1 MQSGAA
7 PAHGSPG
14 ARCDRSRG
22 SVCRGSPW
30 GAHCNLTRESV
41 CQGSPRARCHLSRG
55 SMCRG
60 SPGARCHLSRGSV
73 CRGSPGALCHSLG
86 IQDTGAGGPAPLEAG
101 GPRLQ
106 CQQGW
111 CPRGQGWRVGGRS
124 CPSPRLIQGPLRRPG
139 HPSPGADGPVPLEA
153 GGPRK
158 VQGYGV
164 GRAGAREG
172 RGGGAWE
179 RSCPGPFLVLVA
191 GRLRC
196 ALASRSITLTSAFLL
211 T

>member
-1 MQSGAA
+1 MQSRAA
-7 PAHGSPG
+7 LAHGSPG

-41 CQGSPRARCHLSRG
+41 CQGSPGARCHLSRG

-60 SPGARCHLSRGSV
+60 SPGA
-73 CRGSPGALCHSLG
+73 LCHSLG
-86 IQDTGAGGPAPLEAG
+86 IQATGAGGPAPLEAG

-111 CPRGQGWRVGGRS
+111 CPRGQGWGVGGRS

-172 RGGGAWE
+172 RGGGGVGE
-179 RSCPGPFLVLVA
+179 KLPRPLPGSGGRPSSVRSGF
-191 GRLRC
+191 
-196 ALASRSITLTSAFLL
+196 
-211 T
+211 